1 MHYSLV
7 KTQKEKKITKIR
19 TFSNNKYNIPL
30 NLQIVYVRTGFDL
43 DPTQEWIQAH
53 VAQTMNL

>member
-30 NLQIVYVRTGFDL
+30 NLQIVYIIPKSIIFCKKIMTSF
-43 DPTQEWIQAH
+43 
-53 VAQTMNL
+53 